1 MEDASGPLPTA
12 AASHKNNASEAG
24 LAQPAS
30 ALALEFAAE
39 AHRRAT
45 DRDRGRHRPGFASA
59 VQRRGSCPQNWPAL
73 TLAGTALRLGSC
85 DAPMEGE
92 QATFTVDRIGGGKLH
107 LGDGSER
114 RGSWRRSQQV
124 CHLARRVATHHQE
137 VATGGAAEVTGAGGE
152 HGDIAGANLDVASTL
167 SAQHELRPA

>member
-1 MEDASGPLPTA
+1 MEDASGPRPTA

-73 TLAGTALRLGSC
+73 TLAGTAFRLAHATRQWRMSGPPLPLTGSV
-85 DAPMEGE
+85 AGSGTWAM
-92 QATFTVDRIGGGKLH
+92 AASAVGGGADRNK
-107 LGDGSER
+107 S
-114 RGSWRRSQQV
+114 
-124 CHLARRVATHHQE
+124 ATWP
-137 VATGGAAEVTGAGGE
+137 GG
-152 HGDIAGANLDVASTL
+152 
-167 SAQHELRPA
+167 